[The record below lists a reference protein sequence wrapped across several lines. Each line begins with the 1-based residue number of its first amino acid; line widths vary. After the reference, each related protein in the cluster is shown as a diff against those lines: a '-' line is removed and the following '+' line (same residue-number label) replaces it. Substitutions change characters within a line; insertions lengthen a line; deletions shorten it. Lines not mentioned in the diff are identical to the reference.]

1 MASSCDE
8 AHDDLTGK
16 RILIVEDEYYIASD
30 LKRALQQ
37 AGASVVGPVGDLR
50 RGLALAG
57 QEPLDA
63 AVLDVNL
70 QESASFPIAD
80 ALDRRSVP
88 YMFLTGYDAWA
99 LPTAYAGAP
108 RLIKPIGVDAVL
120 SEVQALIRQPQG

>member
-1 MASSCDE
+1 MASNCDE
-8 AHDDLTGK
+8 AQVDLTGK

-57 QEPLDA
+57 HEPLDA

-99 LPTAYAGAP
+99 LPAAYAGAP

-120 SEVQALIRQPQG
+120 SEVQSLIRRQK